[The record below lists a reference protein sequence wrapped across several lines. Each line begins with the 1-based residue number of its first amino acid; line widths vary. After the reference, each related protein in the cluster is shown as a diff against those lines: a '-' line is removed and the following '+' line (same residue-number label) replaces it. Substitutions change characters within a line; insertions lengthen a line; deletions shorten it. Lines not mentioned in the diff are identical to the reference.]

1 MTVPSPF
8 SGLLAYPITPVGPG
22 PGAPDLEALAGLV
35 ASTVRAGVDGVTVLA
50 SSGAGTSFSPE
61 ERAAVVGTAVR
72 AAREAGPG
80 RSGARVPVHV
90 AVAAPAT
97 TEVVRNAVA
106 AQAGGADGLV
116 LTPFSYVPLVDDEV
130 VALFEAVAAETDL
143 PLCFYNRPAQSGYD
157 ATPEVLAH
165 LARHA
170 RLLGLKDPAARAG
183 VGARL
188 SAVRGAVDDDAFA
201 VGLSGDLAMIE
212 GAFTTLPSSDAWH
225 TGMAAL
231 VPAEYVRLRR
241 AHVDGRPLDA
251 VLERSWLLALARE
264 LGQLRPVAGL
274 HALAEL
280 LGVSAGRPR
289 GPVLATPPEQGA
301 GLRSVLVRR
310 PAAAAGAAGPEA
322 AGSGAPGSGAGKPGR
337 AR

>member
-1 MTVPSPF
+1 MH
-8 SGLLAYPITPVGPG
+8 
-22 PGAPDLEALAGLV
+22 
-35 ASTVRAGVDGVTVLA
+35 AGVDGVTVLA

-80 RSGARVPVHV
+80 RSGRRVPVHV
-90 AVAAPAT
+90 AVAAPT
-97 TEVVRNAVA
+97 TDGAVRNAVA

-116 LTPFSYVPLVDDEV
+116 LTPFSYVPLVDAEV
-130 VALFEAVAAETDL
+130 VALFEAVSAETDL
-143 PLCFYNRPAQSGYD
+143 PVCFYNRPAQSGYD

-170 RLLGLKDPAARAG
+170 RLRGLKDPAGRGGA
-183 VGARL
+183 GARL
-188 SAVRGAVDDDAFA
+188 DAVRAAVDDEAFA

-212 GAFTTLPSSDAWH
+212 GAFTALPPSDAWH

-241 AHVDGRPLDA
+241 AHVDGRPLDGVA
-251 VLERSWLLALARE
+251 ERSWLLALVRE
-264 LGQLRPVAGL
+264 LGRLRPVAGL
-274 HALAEL
+274 HTLAEL
-280 LGVSAGRPR
+280 LGVPTGPPR
-289 GPVLATPPEQGA
+289 APILATPPEQTV
-301 GLRSVLVRR
+301 GLRTALARR
-310 PAAAAGAAGPEA
+310 PVAGTGDAAPAT
-322 AGSGAPGSGAGKPGR
+322 GKPGP